1 MSRTADI
8 PAEHAVDRALERYL
22 AECHD
27 NGRRPS
33 VLGLADQLGMS
44 NTSFRR
50 HFPAQARKVSDLRH
64 APAPDVSPGDSPPAS
79 PYDRLAA
86 RNAKLRRSNRVL
98 TQNLHL
104 AAAQVQRLAL
114 DNGRLRDE
122 LQKTASVTPIDQA
135 RRGPSR

>member
-1 MSRTADI
+1 MSRAADI
-8 PAEHAVDRALERYL
+8 PAEHAVNGTLERYL

-33 VLGLADQLGMS
+33 VLGLAGQLGMS

-64 APAPDVSPGDSPPAS
+64 SPAPSTGPEDIPPAS

-86 RNAKLRRSNRVL
+86 RNARLRRSNRVL

-114 DNGRLRDE
+114 DNARLRDE

-135 RRGPSR
+135 RRSPSR